1 MDLTPPPG
9 EGESRPRAVL
19 NGDEDIPLIAYL
31 NVLLRYRR
39 VVVLAALIGA
49 VGVVGLG
56 VVFGGYRAHAVFA
69 PVVGSQSPL
78 GDVASLAAKFGI
90 NVAGSVGSPVGLYA
104 DLPQTD
110 GLLAQLAQTRFTFP
124 TDASGR
130 DTLTG
135 TLVELLKARGD
146 SPEERLQDA
155 VDKLRR
161 KVDASAD
168 LGPGTV
174 TVETHAAWPV
184 LAEKMTR
191 RILDLVNVFNV
202 EQLQSQARAE
212 REFVEARV
220 HAAQGELEQAENDLE
235 AFLTK
240 NRTYQTSPKL
250 TIEVG
255 RLQRR
260 IDLRQQ
266 TYTTL
271 VGEYEEA
278 RIREIR
284 NTPVITVVDSPEGSA
299 RVRFKVL
306 ALALVGLA
314 VGGAFGVILAF
325 LLQYFASLRRES
337 SSELEILQGLLATAG
352 RELRLTKL
360 LPRSESTKS
369 SSP

>member
-1 MDLTPPPG
+1 MDLKAPSV
-9 EGESRPRAVL
+9 ERESRPRTAPD
-19 NGDEDIPLIAYL
+19 GDGDIPLIALL

-39 VVVLAALIGA
+39 VVVLAAVTGV

-78 GDVASLAAKFGI
+78 GDVAGLAAKFGI
-90 NVAGSVGSPVGLYA
+90 NVAGSVGSPVGFYA

-124 TDASGR
+124 TDEGGR
-130 DTLTG
+130 DTISG
-135 TLVELLKARGD
+135 TLVELLNAHGD
-146 SPEERLQDA
+146 SPDERLQDA
-155 VDKLRR
+155 VDKLGR
-161 KVDASAD
+161 KVDVSSD
-168 LGPGTV
+168 LGAGTV
-174 TVETHAAWPV
+174 TVETKAAWPA
-184 LAEKMTR
+184 LADKMTR

-220 HAAQGELEQAENDLE
+220 HAAQGELELAENDLE

-284 NTPVITVVDSPEGSA
+284 NTPVITVVDPPEGSA
-299 RVRFKVL
+299 RVRFKVW

-314 VGGAFGVILAF
+314 VGGAFGLTLAF

-337 SSELEILQGLLATAG
+337 SSELETLQGLLATAG
-352 RELRLTKL
+352 RELRLSKL
-360 LPRSESTKS
+360 LPRSGSTKPS
-369 SSP
+369 